1 MENYLKQ
8 SSELSQNG
16 ENKMKWLRSREVRE
30 MLGIGDS
37 TLQSFRIRG
46 LIPAYKLGD
55 MWYYLEDE
63 INEAIL
69 NGKISNNYNHG
80 L

>member
-1 MENYLKQ
+1 MSIYKKQ
-8 SSELSQNG
+8 FPELEKNG
-16 ENKMKWLRSREVRE
+16 KEEKIKWLRSRDVRKK
-30 MLGIGDS
+30 LGIVDS
-37 TLQSFRIRG
+37 TLQSFRVRG

-69 NGKISNNYNHG
+69 NGKICNN
-80 L
+80 

>member
-1 MENYLKQ
+1 MSIYKKQFPELEKNGKEENI
-8 SSELSQNG
+8 
-16 ENKMKWLRSREVRE
+16 KWLRSRDVRE
-30 MLGIGDS
+30 KLGIGDS
-37 TLQSFRIRG
+37 TLQSFRVRG

-69 NGKISNNYNHG
+69 NGKICNN
-80 L
+80 

>member
-1 MENYLKQ
+1 MQLTDLLK
-8 SSELSQNG
+8 NG
-16 ENKMKWLRSREVRE
+16 KEEAKIKWLRSRDVRK

-55 MWYYLEDE
+55 MWFYKEDD
-63 INEAIL
+63 IYEAL
-69 NGKISNNYNHG
+69 MCGKTKNMERDGSRA
-80 L
+80 

>member
-1 MENYLKQ
+1 MSIYKKQ
-8 SSELSQNG
+8 FPELEKNG
-16 ENKMKWLRSREVRE
+16 KEEKIKWLRSRDVRKK
-30 MLGIGDS
+30 LGIGDS
-37 TLQSFRIRG
+37 TLQSFRVRG

-69 NGKISNNYNHG
+69 NGKICNN
-80 L
+80 

>member
-1 MENYLKQ
+1 MKLNLKNEFTDLKQ
-8 SSELSQNG
+8 NAE
-16 ENKMKWLRSREVRE
+16 EKKVKWLRSRDVRK

-55 MWYYLEDE
+55 MFFYREDQ
-63 INEAIL
+63 INAIL
-69 NGKISNNYNHG
+69 LNGEICKN
-80 L
+80 

>member
-1 MENYLKQ
+1 MEFLKNE
-8 SSELSQNG
+8 STDLTKNG
-16 ENKMKWLRSREVRE
+16 SENKNKWLRSRDVRK

-37 TLQSFRIRG
+37 TLQSFRIKG
-46 LIPAYKLGD
+46 LIPAYKLGE

-69 NGKISNNYNHG
+69 KGKICNN
-80 L
+80 

>member
-1 MENYLKQ
+1 MENLKNEFT
-8 SSELSQNG
+8 ELTKNGG
-16 ENKMKWLRSREVRE
+16 ENKLKWLRSRDVRK

-37 TLQSFRIRG
+37 TLQSFRVKG
-46 LIPAYKLGD
+46 LIPVYKLGD

-69 NGKISNNYNHG
+69 NGKICNN
-80 L
+80 